1 MYEGESA
8 WQVIQKGK
16 STHLGKNAT
25 RLVCDFLPVHAVVQA
40 ERRYR
45 LHEKVIGSSLF
56 HSVSAMQGK
65 VCPMGYRSGR
75 QMAAD
80 HTLTTCP
87 EESPIRSSGHPDWIK
102 ASFFA
107 PSLSQCPS
115 ATHSLAHSCSAIL
128 LDRHEQTNGTFF
140 GTFLCLRNSPLS
152 LCHLHTSYPGSLSP
166 LAESQRVPKW
176 LDSISHFR
184 LSCPHQSLSLCA
196 SLSRDTSL

>member
-1 MYEGESA
+1 MKMINNKLIPLYSWQKYVWGESA

-107 PSLSQCPS
+107 PSLSQCP
-115 ATHSLAHSCSAIL
+115 LCST
-128 LDRHEQTNGTFF
+128 Q
-140 GTFLCLRNSPLS
+140 
-152 LCHLHTSYPGSLSP
+152 PGSFMFSYSARQAWTNEWHFLWHLS
-166 LAESQRVPKW
+166 VP
-176 LDSISHFR
+176 
-184 LSCPHQSLSLCA
+184 P
-196 SLSRDTSL
+196 